1 MEIRNAKITSTM
13 LGRED
18 HGILTFMVFVEFGC
32 SGCGIGGYAIDQY
45 DRTADK
51 RVFSGKGLEAI
62 SKILETV
69 GVDKWEDLPNKYI
82 RIKDNGWGS
91 TIDEIGNLMEE
102 KWFNLRE
109 FFANNDNNEKEK
121 NTMKVMRKQGVE
133 VQDIQKIQMG
143 DQIVIPLAEFGE
155 FTATAQKITEKGVL
169 FMFDDC
175 VAEQKMNDDWT
186 NKGGYAKSHMKKW
199 IDTVLLSAF
208 PEELQERIQ
217 DLALPTYGMMFGHD
231 DWYERAIEPDNDE
244 QLPLMAKRK
253 NRAADFNDDY
263 EWYWLQNETKKDYS
277 AAAFAYVTTHGNPTY
292 DYASHSN
299 GVRPVFWLVK

>member
-13 LGRED
+13 FGRED
-18 HGILTFMVFVEFGC
+18 HGILTFMVFVEFGG

-45 DRTADK
+45 DRGTEK
-51 RVFSGKGLEAI
+51 RVFSANGLEAI
-62 SKILETV
+62 SKILEIV

-91 TIDEIGNLMEE
+91 TIDEIGNLMED
-102 KWFNLRE
+102 KWFNIRE
-109 FFANNDNNEKEK
+109 FFANNNKKEK
-121 NTMKVMRKQGVE
+121 NTMKVMRKQELE
-133 VQDIQKIQMG
+133 VQDIQKIQVG

-155 FTATAQKITEKGVL
+155 FTATAQKINDKGVL
-169 FMFDDC
+169 FIFDDC
-175 VAEQKMNDDWT
+175 VAEQQMNNDWT

-199 IDTVLLSAF
+199 IDTVLLNAF
-208 PEELQERIQ
+208 PEELQGRIK

-253 NRAADFNDDY
+253 NRIADFNDDY
-263 EWYWLQNETKKDYS
+263 EWYWLQNATKKDYS
-277 AAAFAYVTTHGNPTY
+277 AAHFASVNADGSTDYY
-292 DYASHSN
+292 YASYSC

>member
-45 DRTADK
+45 DRGTGK
-51 RVFSGKGLEAI
+51 RVFSGNGLEAI

-91 TIDEIGNLMEE
+91 TIDEIGNLMED
-102 KWFNLRE
+102 KWFNIRE
-109 FFANNDNNEKEK
+109 FFANNNKKEK
-121 NTMKVMRKQGVE
+121 NTMKVMRKQELE
-133 VQDIQKIQMG
+133 VQDIQKIQVG

-155 FTATAQKITEKGVL
+155 FTATAQKITDKGVL

-175 VAEQKMNDDWT
+175 VAEQQMNKQWT
-186 NKGGYAKSHMKKW
+186 NKGGYAKTYMKKW
-199 IDTVLLSAF
+199 IETVLLSAF
-208 PEELQERIQ
+208 PEELQGRIQ
-217 DLALPTYGMMFGHD
+217 DLALPTYGMIFGHD

-253 NRAADFNDDY
+253 NRIADFNDDY
-263 EWYWLQNETKKDYS
+263 EWYWLQNATKEDYS
-277 AAAFAYVTTHGNPTY
+277 AALFAYVGNDGATNY
-292 DYASHSN
+292 DDASGSC

>member
-13 LGRED
+13 FGRED

-45 DRTADK
+45 DRGTEK
-51 RVFSGKGLEAI
+51 RVFSAKGLEAI
-62 SKILETV
+62 SKILEIV

-91 TIDEIGNLMEE
+91 TIDEIGNLMED
-102 KWFNLRE
+102 KWFNIRE
-109 FFANNDNNEKEK
+109 FFANNNEKEK
-121 NTMKVMRKQGVE
+121 NTMKVMRKQELE
-133 VQDIQKIQMG
+133 VQDIQKIQVG

-155 FTATAQKITEKGVL
+155 FTATAQKITDKGVL

-175 VAEQKMNDDWT
+175 VAEQQMNDDWT

-199 IDTVLLSAF
+199 IDTVLLNAF
-208 PEELQERIQ
+208 PEELQDRIK
-217 DLALPTYGMMFGHD
+217 DLALPTYGMIFGHD
-231 DWYERAIEPDNDE
+231 DWYKLAIEPDNDE

-253 NRAADFNDDY
+253 NRVADFNDDY
-263 EWYWLQNETKKDYS
+263 EWYWLQNATKKDYS
-277 AAAFAYVTTHGNPTY
+277 AATFAIVYGSGNAHCNA
-292 DYASHSN
+292 ASSSR